1 MDKRFQWTEFYME
14 LASALLP
21 YKNNRSD
28 LIAKLK
34 TIFADAGMNFPF
46 KERGKEVYEDI
57 CPFTVFGS
65 FNKGI
70 TNANRIALLE
80 QFAKQFSIKAAVPTE
95 FDGIPVVMNLS
106 AWFFA
111 YKENRGEHDIDNLW
125 DLLEKAIAY
134 SDEASTDNKNAF
146 IAAYDTVTKQ
156 KMIKWNITMGLYWA
170 RPYTFI
176 NLDSTNR
183 AFITDVDN
191 MPHYFTTIFSDINK
205 GLPNGRNYLFMCEQA
220 KNALNQKEYEYH
232 SFPELSYY
240 AWKSN
245 QSGKTEETTTT
256 TVDSNIKETN
266 YWIYSPG
273 DNASMWDE
281 FYKFSIMGIGWD
293 DVTDLKGFSS
303 KEEINWNNEMYKNS
317 NHTMVLAIKKEAEAK
332 IVFYREQIIAK
343 VNKKSLIHS
352 DQTVNKQLQA
362 VQDQFKDYQLA
373 LYTLAFSSFLD
384 VMLVGNYDKEYLSG
398 ISEKLDDY
406 SMKYRELYTQ
416 CYEEISGYSATS
428 IQSSLLK
435 GLSKTTK
442 AVGKIVERIPVV
454 GDTQADETLIA
465 AGEKLGDMG
474 TEKIRKQMRQLI
486 ERQSNFVRPF
496 IDNIDT
502 VNRLNNNPVQLL
514 VDKDNLYIATIA

>member
-1 MDKRFQWTEFYME
+1 MIIFFLILTTLIDQLCDKSIYR
-14 LASALLP
+14 P
-21 YKNNRSD
+21 YLRLMTGFM
-28 LIAKLK
+28 LISLMMQP
-34 TIFADAGMNFPF
+34 ISYYLSN
-46 KERGKEVYEDI
+46 EDI
-57 CPFTVFGS
+57 VAQAISTAV
-65 FNKGI
+65 KGENNPAFLDGAKEEKQNQIKEQI
-70 TNANRIALLE
+70 TTLFSQYDLKVLDVDSKVNEKLD
-80 QFAKQFSIKAAVPTE
+80 SIKEMQQEMMDFLVQ
-95 FDGIPVVMNLS
+95 
-106 AWFFA
+106 
-111 YKENRGEHDIDNLW
+111 K
-125 DLLEKAIAY
+125 EKA
-134 SDEASTDNKNAF
+134 E
-146 IAAYDTVTKQ
+146 
-156 KMIKWNITMGLYWA
+156 
-170 RPYTFI
+170 
-176 NLDSTNR
+176 
-183 AFITDVDN
+183 
-191 MPHYFTTIFSDINK
+191 
-205 GLPNGRNYLFMCEQA
+205 
-220 KNALNQKEYEYH
+220 
-232 SFPELSYY
+232 
-240 AWKSN
+240 
-245 QSGKTEETTTT
+245 
-256 TVDSNIKETN
+256 
-266 YWIYSPG
+266 
-273 DNASMWDE
+273 
-281 FYKFSIMGIGWD
+281 
-293 DVTDLKGFSS
+293 LKGNLTFLYDVFNNY
-303 KEEINWNNEMYKNS
+303 KYNWNNEMYKNS

-416 CYEEISGYSATS
+416 CYEEISGYYSTS

-442 AVGKIVERIPVV
+442 VVGKIVERIPVV

-465 AGEKLGDMG
+465 AGEKLGDIG